1 MKIIKPDRVTHTYV
15 QTLVAPPAEVFPLL
29 CPVREADW
37 VPGWDPSLVIS
48 ASGVAEPD
56 CVFITSAKPI
66 DAVWYITQYAPES
79 GRLEMIKV
87 TPEVTAC
94 RLTIRL
100 SPTADGCTAAVTYSY
115 TSLGP
120 RGDEFI
126 ASFTEDY
133 YRKFMHEWESSINYY
148 LQHGTAAP
156 AEKE

>member
-1 MKIIKPDRVTHTYV
+1 MKIIKPNRVTHTYV

-37 VPGWDPSLVIS
+37 VPGWDPSLVLS

-56 CVFITSAKPI
+56 CVFITSAEPI
-66 DAVWYITQYAPES
+66 DAVWYITQYEPEM
-79 GRLEMIKV
+79 GCLEMIKI
-87 TPEVTAC
+87 TPGVTAC

-100 SPTADGCTAAVTYSY
+100 SPTTSGCTAAVTYTH

-126 ASFTEDY
+126 TSFTKDY
-133 YRKFMHEWESSINYY
+133 YRKFMQDWESRIHYY

-156 AEKE
+156 ADHA